1 MSKKKIQYYQVLL
14 VDDEYYVRQS
24 LLRRIR
30 NPENEDFKVIGEA
43 ENGEEALD
51 MLRKHDIQLVITDIR
66 MPVMDGLDLTRKIL
80 EQYPHI
86 LTVILTGYA
95 DFEYARKALRYGA
108 FDYLLKPVSE
118 ESLDNLLS
126 RARTRLS
133 ELYELPED
141 ERNNMS
147 GEEYVQ
153 LAIRYL
159 NEHYMEDIDISL
171 MASELGF
178 HSAYLTRLFGRYAG
192 VTPLK
197 YLTNLRIQEAKR
209 LLLDTS
215 LPISVVGERVGYPD
229 QFHFSKT
236 FRKATGVN
244 PSAFRKQEKESL

>member
-30 NPENEDFKVIGEA
+30 NLENEDFKVIGEA

-236 FRKATGVN
+236 FRKAY
-244 PSAFRKQEKESL
+244 SI

>member
-30 NPENEDFKVIGEA
+30 NLENEDFKVIGEA
-43 ENGEEALD
+43 ENGEDALD

>member
-1 MSKKKIQYYQVLL
+1 MRLL
-14 VDDEYYVRQS
+14 MIDDERTSFEILKATVDWKAFDIVPEYVESAAQAMDKIKQD
-24 LLRRIR
+24 L
-30 NPENEDFKVIGEA
+30 P
-43 ENGEEALD
+43 
-51 MLRKHDIQLVITDIR
+51 DIILTDIM
-66 MPVMDGLDLTRKIL
+66 MPGMDGFELIEWIKANSYNCEIL
-80 EQYPHI
+80 I
-86 LTVILTGYA
+86 LTAYGT
-95 DFEYARKALRYGA
+95 FEYARKALRYGA

>member
-30 NPENEDFKVIGEA
+30 NLENEDFKVIGEA

-51 MLRKHDIQLVITDIR
+51 MLRKHDIQLVVTDIR

-141 ERNNMS
+141 EKNNMS

-244 PSAFRKQEKESL
+244 PSAFRKQDKESL

>member
-30 NPENEDFKVIGEA
+30 NLENEDFKVIGEA

-51 MLRKHDIQLVITDIR
+51 MLRKHDIQLVVTDIR
-66 MPVMDGLDLTRKIL
+66 MPVMDGLDLTKKIL

-126 RARTRLS
+126 RARTKLS